1 MIHRRRAI
9 ALLGVS
15 LASLGLPSRASAAPR
30 ADDAGEPSDGVI
42 RALARINSYR
52 DAAGV
57 SPADLDPALMRSA
70 GGHVA
75 YYEQNLDAGMA
86 GLGLHQQAPDR
97 PGFTGVTMGERASA
111 AGYSRRPVTELAGF
125 GGLVAAADWAMD
137 TVNHRLPLV
146 HPSALLMGLAESVSS
161 GFNVIAVGLQRGLGH
176 AELPSFYP
184 ADGASNVP
192 LHWDGGE
199 APDPAPELP
208 RPLGYPITVCFALG
222 QKVEWQALEVRG
234 PDDQP
239 VEATVRETPWM
250 SAAALISH
258 QPLAHS
264 THFVVRLSARVD
276 GADVSRE
283 TAFQTR

>member
-1 MIHRRRAI
+1 
-9 ALLGVS
+9 
-15 LASLGLPSRASAAPR
+15 LAEPQ
-30 ADDAGEPSDGVI
+30 ADDADEPSDRVV

-57 SPADLDPALMRSA
+57 SPAGLDPALMRSA

-86 GLGLHQQAPDR
+86 GLGLHQQAPER

-111 AGYSRRPVTELAGF
+111 AGYSGRPVTELAGF
-125 GGLVAAADWAMD
+125 GGLVSAVEWAMD
-137 TVNHRLPLV
+137 TVNHRLPLI
-146 HPSALLMGLAESVSS
+146 HPSALVMGLAESVTS
-161 GFNVIAVGLQRGLGH
+161 GFNVIAVGLQRGLSY
-176 AELPSFYP
+176 AQLPSFCP

-199 APDPAPELP
+199 TPDPAPDLP
-208 RPLGYPITVCFALG
+208 RPLGYPITACFGLG
-222 QKVEWQALEVRG
+222 QKVEWQALELRG

-250 SAAALISH
+250 SAAALIPH
-258 QPLAHS
+258 EPLVHS
-264 THFVVRLSARVD
+264 TSYVIRLSARVD
-276 GADVSRE
+276 GADSSRE
-283 TAFQTR
+283 TVFQTR